1 MAAGEGQLLERPS
14 DWPDHAAI
22 LNEHTSYHDHV
33 EAVDIADD
41 FHTNP
46 GIVPL
51 KNLTDLAG
59 RNFSTLS

>member
-14 DWPDHAAI
+14 DWSDHTAI

-41 FHTNP
+41 LHACP
-46 GIVPL
+46 GIVPF
-51 KNLTDLAG
+51 KNLADLAG